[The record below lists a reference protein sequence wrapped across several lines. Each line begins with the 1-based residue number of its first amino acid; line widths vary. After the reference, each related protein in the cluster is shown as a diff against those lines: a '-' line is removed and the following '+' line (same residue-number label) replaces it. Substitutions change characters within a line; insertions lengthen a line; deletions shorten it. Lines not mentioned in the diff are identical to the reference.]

1 MLKYLWKNLK
11 MFFSDKKLK
20 KPPQKVAYLWQLGGF
35 FLCSP
40 DCPKQLELHF
50 RFINSFIQSS
60 LLRSLIQ
67 MYLVKSYD
75 FESITHIFNCFLTA
89 NLKRYFSKEN
99 VLLKDNSNGL
109 QKFGVQSSWKGQ
121 SPKAKTYED
130 LWILGL
136 WIENEVRLFM
146 QYMNS

>member
-1 MLKYLWKNLK
+1 MPTKSWKNHLK
-11 MFFSDKKLK
+11 KLHTYGSWKFFSSAA
-20 KPPQKVAYLWQLGGF
+20 PTAQN
-35 FLCSP
+35 SP
-40 DCPKQLELHF
+40 YLHF

-89 NLKRYFSKEN
+89 NLKWYFSKEN
-99 VLLKDNSNGL
+99 VLLKDNPNGL